1 MLHAATPR
9 AVPRLRPWSRLALIG
24 ACLLATA
31 HAGPSTPASSA
42 QVSLADVD
50 AITIMPV
57 AFPAGPMLIER
68 DEPLTALYGEFDD
81 YIYGALLRKL
91 ALKGYVLDRARN
103 WQRPADRLNAG
114 PWQLDTLG
122 GDRYAGQMV
131 SVPVCDGPPP
141 RPGSCMLQR
150 PAVWRRRHAGRRS
163 RSQPFRCVVGGLP
176 QCGPGPL
183 YIGAC
188 WYTDWSD
195 CFRVGEKPFARRYP
209 GSTVGA
215 CRGGCTTDMNPGQIC
230 AQIPWRAVN
239 ATIRGRRGWFDLL
252 AIGGVR

>member
-122 GDRYAGQMV
+122 GDRYAGQMA

-141 RPGSCMLQR
+141 RSRGRACSSVRQCGTGGVRGVAADLSHFVALSVACHSVAPVPCISV
-150 PAVWRRRHAGRRS
+150 PAGILIGQIVSDLERS
-163 RSQPFRCVVGGLP
+163 RSRGATRDRPWEPVV
-176 QCGPGPL
+176 
-183 YIGAC
+183 AA
-188 WYTDWSD
+188 
-195 CFRVGEKPFARRYP
+195 VRR
-209 GSTVGA
+209 
-215 CRGGCTTDMNPGQIC
+215 I
-230 AQIPWRAVN
+230 
-239 ATIRGRRGWFDLL
+239 
-252 AIGGVR
+252 